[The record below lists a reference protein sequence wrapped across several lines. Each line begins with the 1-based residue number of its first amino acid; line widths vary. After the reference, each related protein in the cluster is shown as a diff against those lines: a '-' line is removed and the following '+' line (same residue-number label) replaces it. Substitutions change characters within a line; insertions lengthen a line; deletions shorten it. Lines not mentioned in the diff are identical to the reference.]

1 MVTNIILKL
10 GVLPT
15 TQTKP
20 DYKIVK
26 RPETIAPDDLF
37 KCCSYNFPNFISK
50 YLVML
55 FQAFSLLDRALHSQY
70 EFAKL
75 R

>member
-1 MVTNIILKL
+1 MKTGRTQKLKLWYSWLLILKL

-37 KCCSYNFPNFISK
+37 KCCSYNFPNINLKIVSD
-50 YLVML
+50 
-55 FQAFSLLDRALHSQY
+55 AF
-70 EFAKL
+70 
-75 R
+75 